1 MDLNELLKNKEQ
13 IKSLITL
20 LQTVVDAQEGSS
32 DEEDQV
38 KQNSN
43 TSENKIKTRRSRK
56 AVQTKDD
63 VNKFESMSEF
73 NMHKADS
80 AVDKKLSS
88 QPPVARTREFE
99 MMDVV
104 CRVCGKRESVNPVLV
119 HEGASRYK
127 CNNCSR
133 NSG

>member
-1 MDLNELLKNKEQ
+1 MDLNDLLKDKEQ

-20 LQTVVDAQEGSS
+20 LQTVVDAQEESS
-32 DEEDQV
+32 DKEDQA
-38 KQNSN
+38 KPN
-43 TSENKIKTRRSRK
+43 TTENKIKTRRSRK
-56 AVQTKDD
+56 AVQTKED

-80 AVDKKLSS
+80 AVDKKLAAH
-88 QPPVARTREFE
+88 PPVARSREFE
-99 MMDVV
+99 MLDVT
-104 CRVCGKRESVNPVLV
+104 CRVCGKKESVNPVLV
-119 HEGASRYK
+119 HEGVSRYK